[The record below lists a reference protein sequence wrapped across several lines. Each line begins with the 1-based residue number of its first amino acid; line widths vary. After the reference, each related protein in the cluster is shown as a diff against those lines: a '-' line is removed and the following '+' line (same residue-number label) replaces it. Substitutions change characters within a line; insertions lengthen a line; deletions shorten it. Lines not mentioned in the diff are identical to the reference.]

1 MGNFAKANHLLGLAL
16 EKHRDIMGVSSPL
29 LPVGC
34 TEPITPAF
42 DCRRRTPGAEDTD
55 CRDRTS
61 LYEVSSYDSD
71 DLDYDTDEMSLSL
84 SDDEYECDDD
94 CGCLS
99 MEGESFSQDFP
110 PQNPPHN
117 SHHQQQ
123 QHGVTHNTPSN
134 SPAIDESHSSASGYG
149 IPRMTTFSQ
158 VHTVP
163 YCGQQERI
171 ASLRQQEQDHGHNTQ
186 FHLFEDTVTS
196 CYWGYQEVYSLPIV
210 MDEHEWDSASMGD
223 RSFVLVFNSAVT
235 NHLLG
240 MALLSLMGCGASTN
254 TRIRTNCDGHKGPL
268 RTAKALY
275 MLAFETLELKG
286 TDSSFPCNNNTDTG
300 GRIRSVDKLCVPAIF
315 NNLSHICK
323 TLDGYS
329 SQEAYDYDNV
339 LLKSVYWWID
349 GSTATGMTSNS
360 GLRERNSSSKTRG
373 GGDDWD
379 VIDAF
384 LETVFYLVGVPQVVA
399 PAGAA

>member
-1 MGNFAKANHLLGLAL
+1 MTTRSYLTSSWSSQHQSQPQSHSPPPTTSSDRDHVGRFVQDLNNRACVLIAMGNFAKANHLLGLAL

-134 SPAIDESHSSASGYG
+134 SPAIDESPSSASGYG

-171 ASLRQQEQDHGHNTQ
+171 ASLRQQEQDPHGHQ
-186 FHLFEDTVTS
+186 GILR
-196 CYWGYQEVYSLPIV
+196 
-210 MDEHEWDSASMGD
+210 SAWM
-223 RSFVLVFNSAVT
+223 
-235 NHLLG
+235 
-240 MALLSLMGCGASTN
+240 
-254 TRIRTNCDGHKGPL
+254 P
-268 RTAKALY
+268 
-275 MLAFETLELKG
+275 
-286 TDSSFPCNNNTDTG
+286 P
-300 GRIRSVDKLCVPAIF
+300 
-315 NNLSHICK
+315 
-323 TLDGYS
+323 
-329 SQEAYDYDNV
+329 
-339 LLKSVYWWID
+339 
-349 GSTATGMTSNS
+349 
-360 GLRERNSSSKTRG
+360 GL
-373 GGDDWD
+373 
-379 VIDAF
+379 
-384 LETVFYLVGVPQVVA
+384 
-399 PAGAA
+399 